1 MSYTKGP
8 WEVDCYPDGGFSV
21 TGKGGHCGLD
31 YYVICARTAHA
42 RKEETHAN
50 ARLIAAAPDLLEA
63 LQKLERYFVSGNCIP
78 IERAVITRDS
88 FEEIA
93 RAAIEKATKP

>member
-8 WEVDCYPDGGFSV
+8 WKVDGYPDGGFNI
-21 TGKGGHCGLD
+21 TGKGGDVLYACVHSDGVAD
-31 YYVICARTAHA
+31 IVASNPHD
-42 RKEETHAN
+42 
-50 ARLIAAAPDLLEA
+50 ARLIAAAPELLEA

>member
-1 MSYTKGP
+1 MSMRQFATK
-8 WEVDCYPDGGFSV
+8 D
-21 TGKGGHCGLD
+21 D
-31 YYVICARTAHA
+31 YFRA
-42 RKEETHAN
+42 E
-50 ARLIAAAPDLLEA
+50 IAARDATIAELLEA